1 MRRIDKQTSIEK
13 AWGIFDESDYA
24 LVSMIHEGKPYC
36 CALSVARIGEM
47 LYFHSAK
54 KGEKISALRTYPDV
68 CLHAV
73 ARMKNVQEI
82 FSVYYASCTIKGR
95 AYEVVNAEEKHRALL
110 AICEKFATENMQL
123 AEKEIQ
129 GAIAMCGVWS
139 IEVDE
144 ITGKVNQK
152 KG

>member
-1 MRRIDKQTSIEK
+1 MRRIDKQTSIER
-13 AWGIFDESDYA
+13 AWEIFDESNYA
-24 LVSMIHEGKPYC
+24 LVSMIHEGKPYS

-54 KGEKISALRTYPDV
+54 EGEKIHAMRTHPDV

-73 ARMKNVQEI
+73 AHMENVPEI

-95 AYEVVNAEEKHRALL
+95 AYEVVDTEEKHQALL

-129 GAIAMCGVWS
+129 GAIAMCSVWR